1 MIPILTPSEMAA
13 VDAAAPEPVE
23 VLIGRAGAAV
33 AREALRMLGGAY
45 GRRIVVLAGKGN
57 NGADGRAA
65 AVRLRRRGARV
76 EVIDALDAPDRV
88 ADADLVI
95 DAAYGT
101 GFHGSYEA
109 PDVGGRPV
117 LAVDIPSGV
126 DGVTGEAAGRVLRAD
141 RTVTFA
147 AVKPG
152 LLLGDGRALAGEV
165 VVADIGLAASGDA
178 ALVEA
183 ADVAA
188 WLPRLR
194 PEGHK
199 WRAAVL
205 VVAGGPG
212 MTGAAHLVAA
222 AAQRTGAGMVRVGS
236 PGLDDDGARPVE
248 AVGLELPADGWADAV
263 LAEVGRFGA
272 LVVGPGLGRRAATQG
287 AIRALLAEADL
298 PTVVDAD
305 ALVALG
311 EALAPH
317 HRRRPQSTVLT
328 PHDGEHQRL
337 MGDVP
342 GADRLDAARRLAG
355 ASGSVALL
363 KGSTTVVAH
372 PDGRVRVVAEAD
384 ARLATAGTGDVL
396 SGVIGA
402 LLARGLEAFDA
413 AAAGAWIHARA
424 ALLGAAEGLVAG
436 DLPPLLPQVLSDVRA
451 ETALPAGPA
460 GGRKVS
466 WADRPGAAVTPH
478 DRRRR

>member
-23 VLIGRAGAAV
+23 VLIERAGAAV
-33 AREALRMLGGAY
+33 AGEALRMLGGAY

-57 NGADGRAA
+57 NGSDGRAA
-65 AVRLRRRGARV
+65 AVRLHRRGARV
-76 EVIDALDAPDRV
+76 DVIDALDAPHRV

-101 GFHGSYEA
+101 GFHGEYDA
-109 PDVGGRPV
+109 PETDAPV

-126 DGVTGEAAGRVLRAD
+126 DGITGEAAGRVLRAD

-147 AVKPG
+147 ALKPG
-152 LLLGDGRALAGEV
+152 LLLADGRALAGQV
-165 VVADIGLAASGDA
+165 VVADIGLAASSDA

-199 WRAAVL
+199 WKAAVL

-236 PGLDDDGARPVE
+236 PGLDDDSARPVE
-248 AVGLELPADGWADAV
+248 AVGLALPADAWADAV
-263 LAEVGRFGA
+263 LAEAARFGA
-272 LVVGPGLGRRAATQG
+272 LVVGPGLGRRSATQESV
-287 AIRALLAEADL
+287 RALLADGDL
-298 PTVVDAD
+298 PAVIDAD

-311 EALAPH
+311 DALVSGR
-317 HRRRPQSTVLT
+317 RRRPQSTVLT
-328 PHDGEHQRL
+328 PHDGEYQRL
-337 MGDVP
+337 MGELP
-342 GADRLDAARRLAG
+342 GADRLDAARRLAV

-372 PDGRVRVVAEAD
+372 PDGRARVIAEAD

-396 SGVIGA
+396 SGIIGA
-402 LLARGLEAFDA
+402 LLARGLEAFEA
-413 AAAGAWIHARA
+413 AAAGAWLHGRA

-436 DLPPLLPQVLSDVRA
+436 DLPTLLPQVLADVRPEA
-451 ETALPAGPA
+451 RALADPSSALT
-460 GGRKVS
+460 VS
-466 WADRPGAAVTPH
+466 WADAQVPTVTAN